1 MWRSSI
7 PALLTAVTLAA
18 CGSSQS
24 SSTSSRPPSTSS
36 ARSPTACSAEQLRP
50 GYVGTQ
56 GATGHLELTLSLRN
70 ISSRSCRIVGYPA
83 ATLVGA
89 DGKALRMHTRHGRG
103 FFPDTLRPARPVMLG
118 PGASARFGMS
128 FVTNSEYR
136 GSRVC
141 RTADRVVAG
150 MPGSGAA
157 VSLRGAPKIAPCGS
171 QLVVSP
177 VYA

>member
-1 MWRSSI
+1 MA
-7 PALLTAVTLAA
+7 ALLGALALAA

-24 SSTSSRPPSTSS
+24 SSTASHAPSTRSS
-36 ARSPTACSAEQLRP
+36 RSPTACSAAQLRP
-50 GYVGTQ
+50 AYVGTQ

-70 ISSRSCRIVGYPA
+70 ISHRSCRIVGYPA
-83 ATLVGA
+83 ATLVGV
-89 DGKALRMHTRHGRG
+89 DGTALRMHTRHGRG

-118 PGASARFGMS
+118 PGASARFGVS
-128 FVTNSEYR
+128 FVTNSEYH

-141 RTADRVVAG
+141 RTAARVVAG

-157 VSLRGAPKIAPCGS
+157 VSLRRAPKIAPCGN